1 MLALYLDACLP
12 IFELFL
18 KKFTHFRA
26 CQTKNYNFKLS
37 TCMNLKFSGIFSST
51 IEKLGAKFGVL
62 SSTLRCFFKSD
73 ENTFLQNVF
82 YKRKSFLEN
91 FIIFH
96 VVGVLNCEII
106 QSIFYLFCGYEN
118 SRF

>member
-62 SSTLRCFFKSD
+62 SSTLRCFLNPMKIP
-73 ENTFLQNVF
+73 F
-82 YKRKSFLEN
+82 YKMFSIKEN
-91 FIIFH
+91 NF
-96 VVGVLNCEII
+96 
-106 QSIFYLFCGYEN
+106 
-118 SRF
+118 